1 MVRQYKWMFRP
12 KLAISILSVAMVSVS
27 VSYADGFYTI
37 IGPDGRPM
45 IVPSKKVDQKRQ
57 LPPRVEIQSQN
68 LPNKIIID
76 PAQKVSKEK
85 TTIDSP
91 KKMEQSTQKKLNTA
105 PTAP

>member
-45 IVPSKKVDQKRQ
+45 IVPSKKVDQK
-57 LPPRVEIQSQN
+57 
-68 LPNKIIID
+68 
-76 PAQKVSKEK
+76 K
-85 TTIDSP
+85 TATS
-91 KKMEQSTQKKLNTA
+91 
-105 PTAP
+105 

>member
-12 KLAISILSVAMVSVS
+12 KLAISILCVAMASVS

-57 LPPRVEIQSQN
+57 IPPRMETQSQN
-68 LPNKIIID
+68 PSNKTIID

-85 TTIDSP
+85 
-91 KKMEQSTQKKLNTA
+91 L
-105 PTAP
+105 